1 MVKITWYS
9 FQHLILC
16 YIPTTYILK
25 TLKGRVSFLD
35 SNWIRISS
43 SRRVIMINK
52 MVLANCQLTSLSPI
66 MGYMEADRRLDMGGG
81 QRSNFWNKGRPRFDD
96 VAKKGEGGLLIYS
109 GDLKWKY
116 HLTIDARR
124 YPIIIIKGRFAFG
137 MNTCTVHIVLLI
149 LNNIFI
155 LIKFSI
161 K

>member
-66 MGYMEADRRLDMGGG
+66 MGYMEADHRLDMGGG
-81 QRSNFWNKGRPRFDD
+81 QRSNFWNKGRLRWWHS
-96 VAKKGEGGLLIYS
+96 KKGEGGLIYS
-109 GDLKWKY
+109 GVLKWKY

-124 YPIIIIKGRFAFG
+124 YPIIIIKGIPAFG
-137 MNTCTVHIVLLI
+137 MNTCTVHLLHQ
-149 LNNIFI
+149 
-155 LIKFSI
+155 
-161 K
+161 

>member
-1 MVKITWYS
+1 MVKITKRS

-81 QRSNFWNKGRPRFDD
+81 QRSNFWNKGRPRCDD
-96 VAKKGEGGLLIYS
+96 VAKKGEEEGGLLIYS
-109 GDLKWKY
+109 GVLKWKY
-116 HLTIDARR
+116 HLTIDAQIS
-124 YPIIIIKGRFAFG
+124 YHIIKG
-137 MNTCTVHIVLLI
+137 IYLPL
-149 LNNIFI
+149 
-155 LIKFSI
+155 K
-161 K
+161 